1 MKFAAILLALSLA
14 LLGCGPSP
22 APPPTPSVLVTVVQ
36 PARGRLPNLVTVY
49 GSAGPA
55 LNGSQTISVPQ
66 PGQVTRLAITPG
78 SAVRKGQPLIVFTVD
93 PTTLGAYR
101 QAVNALSVAQKQRAT
116 TAQLLSQQ
124 LATRDQLT
132 QADKAVSDAA
142 SALDG
147 LRQAGG
153 GEAVKTLTAPF
164 DGIVSTIPVAEGDRT
179 QAGAALLVI
188 AKTSA
193 IVATV
198 GVDPVLR
205 TSVQVGQSASI
216 ERLSGG
222 PPATGRV
229 LRVDSALNTK
239 TRQIN
244 VDLGFS
250 GASFLP
256 GEAVRAAIDVGQVR
270 GWVVPHRAVVTA
282 SGKALVY
289 QVANG
294 KAVAVEVTLGLT
306 GTTRDVVQGP
316 IVANRD
322 LIVDGAYQ
330 VTDGGAVRLANH

>member
-1 MKFAAILLALSLA
+1 MKFTAILLAPSLA
-14 LLGCGPSP
+14 LFGCGPSP

-36 PARGRLPNLVTVY
+36 PTRGSLPNLVTAY

-55 LNGSQTISVPQ
+55 LNGSETLSVPQ
-66 PGQVTRLAITPG
+66 PGQVTRLTITSG
-78 SAVRKGQPLIVFTVD
+78 SAVRKGQPLVVFTVD
-93 PTTLGAYR
+93 PVTLSAYQ
-101 QAVNALSVAQKQRAT
+101 QAVSALSAAQKQRAT

-142 SALDG
+142 AALEA

-153 GEAVKTLTAPF
+153 GEAVRTLTAPF
-164 DGIVSTIPVAEGDRT
+164 DGIVSTIPVGQGDRT
-179 QAGAALLVI
+179 QAGAALLTI

-198 GVDPVLR
+198 GVDPAARSSL
-205 TSVQVGQSASI
+205 QVGQSANI
-216 ERLSGG
+216 ERLGVG
-222 PPATGRV
+222 PPAMGRV
-229 LRVDSALNTK
+229 LRVDSALNPK

-250 GASFLP
+250 GVSFLP
-256 GEAVRAAIDVGQVR
+256 GEAVRAAIDIGKVT
-270 GWVVPHRAVVTA
+270 GWVVPHPAVVTA
-282 SGKALVY
+282 NGKARVY

-294 KAVAVEVTLGLT
+294 KAVAIEVTIALT
-306 GTTRDVVQGP
+306 GTTSDVVRGP
-316 IVANRD
+316 IVANRG

-330 VTDGGAVRLANH
+330 VIDGGAVRLADH